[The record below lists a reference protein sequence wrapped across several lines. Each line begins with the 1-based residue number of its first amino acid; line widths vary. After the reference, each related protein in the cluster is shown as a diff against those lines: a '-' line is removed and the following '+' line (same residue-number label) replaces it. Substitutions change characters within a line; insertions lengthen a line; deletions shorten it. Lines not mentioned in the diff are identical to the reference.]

1 MNRSVVAISS
11 LEDSKDALN
20 EVVEK
25 IRKNNISP
33 NLILFTSNCDD
44 FYFYTK
50 NLHEFFPESIILG
63 TTSYIN
69 FNSEGLSHHGIS
81 AFAICDGV
89 ECSCGVLFEVSRF
102 PKQYMGHIK
111 IALDELSSTENT
123 CCVEFCTAF
132 SNGEEL
138 VLDTF
143 EEVFENRKI
152 QVFGSSSG
160 NCLNNKQSMVSLNGE
175 CYQNSCV
182 FAFIH
187 NLEGRIFFYKENLYK
202 PMGPIFS
209 VTDIDVDSRTIY
221 EFDDKPAADV
231 IASALKI
238 PLEELGENLCSHPM
252 GRIIGNK
259 LYITESDKIFPDGS
273 ISYFSQ
279 IYNRTKMA
287 LLEVCDFDATWEKSK
302 IEISK
307 MVKKPSFSIVVN
319 CSARSHLFEKNNR
332 MEDFNKT
339 LTHNYGQFFGI
350 SGYGEQIDFLHLNQ
364 TMIIAL
370 FE

>member
-1 MNRSVVAISS
+1 MNRSVVAIST

-20 EVVEK
+20 EVVLK

-44 FYFYTK
+44 FYFFTK
-50 NLHEFFPESIILG
+50 SLHEIFPATTILG
-63 TTSYIN
+63 STSYIN
-69 FNSEGLSHHGIS
+69 FNSEGFSHHGIS
-81 AFAICDGV
+81 AFAICDGI
-89 ECSCGVLFEVSRF
+89 ECSSGVLFEISHF

-111 IALDELSSTENT
+111 TALDELSSIENT

-143 EEVFENRKI
+143 EEVFENKKI

-160 NCLNNKQSMVSLNGE
+160 SFSNDKQTMVSLNGE

-182 FAFIH
+182 FVFIH
-187 NLEGRIFFYKENLYK
+187 NLEGRIFFYRENLYK

-231 IASALKI
+231 ISSALKI
-238 PLEELGENLCSHPM
+238 PLEDLGENICYHPM
-252 GRIIGNK
+252 GRILENK
-259 LYITESDKIFPDGS
+259 FYITESDKIFPDGS

-279 IYNRTKMA
+279 IYNHTKMA
-287 LLEVCDFDATWEKSK
+287 LLEVCDFDETWKKSE

-307 MVKKPSFSIVVN
+307 MIKKPSFSMVVN
-319 CSARSHLFEKNNR
+319 CSTRSRLFEKNNK
-332 MEDFNKT
+332 MEDFNKI
-339 LTHNYGQFFGI
+339 LTNNYVQFFGI